1 MKDTIFA
8 AAKEFSATSHGS
20 SSYDSELLFVMGESE
35 NEFVPLS
42 FLVKKVSNVSSM
54 RDLQKLGFSYSS
66 AGFIELDSFTDWY
79 KKQFGKKFTQKHF
92 TQMGILHFPCEP
104 KILTI
109 VSEISK
115 CYEALKNE
123 HVINN
128 GKNLPVQ
135 LAEWYAKLIFGL
147 KQIKSSSQ
155 RGFDFYSDDGRK
167 IEVMVDW
174 NDRSSPKGAK
184 LKKALVE
191 ISDCCIIIYINSM
204 FLIRD
209 ILFLD
214 SDFIMRKYADKG
226 HTIFLKDNVVSEY
239 FFSVSVKHHDKI
251 VSKETLLNFSAPSLK
266 AKLET
271 RL

>member
-1 MKDTIFA
+1 MKNTIFA
-8 AAKEFSATSHGS
+8 VAKEFSATSHGS
-20 SSYDSELLFVMGESE
+20 SSYDLETLYVMGESE

-42 FLVKKVSNVSSM
+42 YLIKKVTNVTTM
-54 RDLQKLGFSYSS
+54 RDLQVIGFTFSS
-66 AGFIELDSFTDWY
+66 ASFIDLESFSEWY

-92 TQMGILHFPCEP
+92 TQMGILHYPPEN
-104 KILTI
+104 KILKI
-109 VSEISK
+109 VEEVSK
-115 CYEALKNE
+115 CYSALKTE

-135 LAEWYAKLIFGL
+135 LAEWYAKIIFGL
-147 KQIKSSSQ
+147 KQVKSTSQ
-155 RGFDFYSDDGRK
+155 RGFDFYSDDGKK

-191 ISDCCIIIYINSM
+191 ISDSCIIIYINSM

-209 ILFLD
+209 ILYLD
-214 SDFIMRKYADKG
+214 SEFIMRKYADKG

-239 FFSVSVKHHDKI
+239 FFSFSGKHHDKI
-251 VSKETLLNFSAPSLK
+251 ISKSTLLNFAAPSLK
-266 AKLET
+266 AKIES

>member
-8 AAKEFSATSHGS
+8 VAKEFSASSHGS
-20 SSYDSELLFVMGESE
+20 SSYDSELLFVMGDSE

-42 FLVKKVSNVSSM
+42 YLSKKNPQITSM
-54 RDLQKLGFSYSS
+54 RDLQKLGFTFSS
-66 AGFIELDSFTDWY
+66 ASFLDLESFTEWY
-79 KKQFGKKFTQKHF
+79 KKQFGKKYTQKHHS
-92 TQMGILHFPCEP
+92 QMGILHYPHEL
-104 KILTI
+104 KILSI
-109 VSEISK
+109 VSEVSK

-147 KQIKSSSQ
+147 KQVKSSSQ
-155 RGFDFYSDDGRK
+155 RGFDFYSDDGK
-167 IEVMVDW
+167 KVEVMVDW

-191 ISDCCIIIYINSM
+191 ISDCCIIVYINSM

-239 FFSVSVKHHDKI
+239 FFSVSGKHHDKI
-251 VSKETLLNFSAPSLK
+251 ISKETLLNFAASNLK
-266 AKLET
+266 SKLES
-271 RL
+271 RI

>member
-1 MKDTIFA
+1 VKDTIFA
-8 AAKEFSATSHGS
+8 MAKEFSGSSHGS
-20 SSYDSELLFVMGESE
+20 SSYDSEVLFVMGENE

-42 FLVKKVSNVSSM
+42 YLIKKVPSLATM
-54 RDLQKLGFSYSS
+54 KDLQVQGFCYSS
-66 AGFIELDSFTDWY
+66 AAFLDLESFTEWY
-79 KKQFGKKFTQKHF
+79 KKQFGKKFTQKHYA
-92 TQMGILHFPCEP
+92 QMGILHFPREL
-104 KILTI
+104 KILSI
-109 VSEISK
+109 VDEVSK
-115 CYEALKNE
+115 CYETLKIE

-147 KQIKSSSQ
+147 KQVKSTSQ

-214 SDFIMRKYADKG
+214 SEFIMRKYSDKG
-226 HTIFLKDNVVSEY
+226 HTIFLKDSVVSEY
-239 FFSVSVKHHDKI
+239 FFSISTKHHDKI
-251 VSKETLLNFSAPSLK
+251 VSKGTLLNFAAPSLK
-266 AKLET
+266 AKIESKI
-271 RL
+271 